1 MESNEKEATPLQLVL
16 QKLGAKNTV
25 VQDTLVKLTA
35 AGIKISRSTI
45 YQAIAGSN
53 TRPEVAETFL
63 QVAEAEFTRR
73 REVAERARQI
83 VAEA

>member
-1 MESNEKEATPLQLVL
+1 MEQNEKEPTPLQLVL

-25 VQDTLVKLTA
+25 VQETLAKLSD
-35 AGIKISRSTI
+35 AGIKVSRSTI

-53 TRPEVAETFL
+53 TRPEVAETFM

-73 REVAERARQI
+73 RELAERARQLI
-83 VAEA
+83 AEA

>member
-1 MESNEKEATPLQLVL
+1 MKKYEKETTQLQQVL

-25 VQDTLVKLTA
+25 VQDTLAKLTE
-35 AGIKISRSTI
+35 AGIKTSRSTI

-53 TRPEVAETFL
+53 TRPEVVETFL
-63 QVAEAEFTRR
+63 KVAEAEFTRR
-73 REVAERARQI
+73 REVDERARKL